1 VQNGSVAIHFI
12 PYLTMHFKD
21 SLLLLPAL
29 TLGLTSCGSDQA
41 EPEARAF
48 DQRASVFS
56 PSTQAHATLAS
67 DRDGR
72 YMVAWDSR
80 RQEAGNYG
88 VFARAF
94 DALGRPLSHELH
106 VNLTQHN
113 MQFHPSV
120 TFAADDSA
128 WFAWQSHGQ
137 DGSGASIVARQFVR
151 DASLGYQAAGSEIA
165 VNQVRLGD
173 QTLPVLA
180 ANTEGSVLAV
190 YGSQMPSDGSQS
202 ARFELRARRID
213 QADTQE
219 WVISQPNG
227 GSDSLPSLCA
237 LPDGRFLLA
246 WARSQAAQGDGIWAQ
261 YLSGD
266 GQVYGD
272 AFRLSDNPNAIEPGI
287 DADGQGN
294 FVAAWMQEANGGYA
308 VYARRFSADAQ
319 AQSAAQ
325 QIAGAEQGWNSG
337 VAVSMRENG
346 EFLIAYNNDQGSSL
360 AKDAP
365 ADQPGEN
372 LQIVRFSATG
382 ELQSE
387 FSGSQFKTGRQAMTA
402 ATGARRAL
410 FAEHG
415 QIALAWDGDAG
426 LGDES
431 AVHLSLL
438 RDDAQDAKLQ
448 VALADQAVLLAEPQV
463 ANIEMDAATLLANPP
478 IWDPNWQPQDRLLY
492 AAAASGDFGFEA
504 VPGTGWT
511 PPDPEMAVG
520 PDRIAVMVNG
530 RIALFDKN
538 GNEQWKDEIE
548 NSFGFWGG
556 QGATGFV
563 FDPEV
568 CWDPHAQRFI
578 AMACERS
585 SSNRSTFLLAV
596 SKDATPDDANDWHK
610 YRIDVTGISGND
622 IDSPNLSVS
631 SDYILLTAD
640 FFGPDK
646 YLLYIIDKSSV
657 LGGGTVVATSELI
670 TGSSQQSMGIPV
682 VYDNDATLYVLQS
695 TESGSNNSVIFHAIT
710 NPFTAYSRV
719 TQTLNVANYSYP
731 NQPPQKGSSSRP
743 FLFEPR
749 FWSVAQRNGSIWAV
763 HHVNGSRARVRWYEF
778 ALNGWPTT
786 STPSVAQWGEIDLGP
801 GIHTYFPSIHVDALN
816 NAAITYAR
824 SASNEYISMGRVTR
838 SASDPAGEFRSSQVV
853 QTSNNAHTSGR
864 WGDYSGTQAEPTA
877 DGTFWGHHEFTNGS
891 TGSWR
896 TWVARYDMRPAGLNL
911 QAATLTAGASAT
923 LTATGATPGA
933 RVYFVYS
940 TVGTALTE
948 EPALSTT
955 FSLDAPILLGNGTA
969 SASGMATYTR
979 NVPPTAAG
987 TKIWLQAAEF
997 GESSNWYSVTI
1008 Q

>member
-1 VQNGSVAIHFI
+1 MQLKH
-12 PYLTMHFKD
+12 P
-21 SLLLLPAL
+21 LLVLPAL
-29 TLGLTSCGSDQA
+29 TLGLISCGSDQA

-56 PSTQAHATLAS
+56 ASTQAHASLAS
-67 DRDGR
+67 DHDGR
-72 YMVAWDSR
+72 YMVVWDSR

-106 VNLTQHN
+106 INLTQHN

-151 DASLGYQAAGSEIA
+151 DGKLGYQAAGAEIA
-165 VNQVRLGD
+165 VNQVRQGD
-173 QTLPVLA
+173 QTMPVLA
-180 ANTEGSVLAV
+180 ANATGSVLGV
-190 YGSQMPSDGSQS
+190 YASQMPSDGTTT
-202 ARFELRARRID
+202 ARFELRARRIN
-213 QADTQE
+213 QPGSRE
-219 WVISQPNG
+219 WIISQPDG
-227 GSDSLPSLCA
+227 GSDSLPSLCV
-237 LPDGRFLLA
+237 LPDGRYLVA
-246 WARSQAAQGDGIWAQ
+246 WARSQAAAGDGIWAQ
-261 YLSGD
+261 YLQND
-266 GQVYGD
+266 GQVDGE
-272 AFRLSDNPNAIEPGI
+272 AFRLSDHPNAIEPSI
-287 DADGQGN
+287 DTDGQGN
-294 FVAAWMQEANGGYA
+294 FVAAWMQQSNGGYA
-308 VYARRFSADAQ
+308 VYARKFNAQAQ
-319 AQSAAQ
+319 AQSAPQ
-325 QIAGAEQGWNSG
+325 QIVGPEHGWNSG

-346 EFLIAYNNDQGSSL
+346 DYLIAYNNDRGSTL
-360 AKDAP
+360 AKDAA

-372 LQIVRFSATG
+372 LQVVRFSASG
-382 ELQSE
+382 ELQSKL
-387 FSGSQFKTGRQAMTA
+387 SGSQFQTGRQAMTA

-410 FAEHG
+410 FAERG

-438 RDDAQDAKLQ
+438 RNDAQDKNLQ
-448 VALADQAVLLAEPQV
+448 IALADHAPLLAEPQV
-463 ANIEMDAATLLANPP
+463 ASIEMDAAALLANPP

-538 GNEQWKDEIE
+538 GNEQWQDEIE

-556 QGATGFV
+556 LGATGFV

-568 CWDPHAQRFI
+568 CWDPHAQRFV

-585 SSNRSTFLLAV
+585 SNSRSMFLLAV
-596 SKDATPDDANDWHK
+596 SKDATPNDANDWHK
-610 YRIDVTGISGND
+610 YRIDVTGLSGND

-640 FFGPDK
+640 FFSPDK

-657 LGGGTVVATSELI
+657 LGGGSVVATSELI

-682 VYDNDATLYVLQS
+682 VYDNDPTLYILQS
-695 TESGSNNSVIFHAIT
+695 TENSSNNSVILHAIT

-719 TQTLNVANYSYP
+719 TQTLTVDTYRYP

-763 HHVNGSRARVRWYEF
+763 HHVNGNRARVRWYEF
-778 ALNGWPTT
+778 PLNGWPSTG
-786 STPSVAQWGEIDLGP
+786 TPSVAQWGEINLGP

-824 SASNEYISMGRVTR
+824 SATNEYISIGRVTR
-838 SASDPAGEFRSSQVV
+838 SASDPAGEFRASQVV

-864 WGDYSGTQAEPTA
+864 WGDYSSTQAEPSV
-877 DGTFWGHHEFTNGS
+877 DGTFWGHHEFTNGTS
-891 TGSWR
+891 SSWR
-896 TWVARYDMRPAGLNL
+896 TWVARYEMRPEGMQLSTT
-911 QAATLTAGASAT
+911 TLTAGAPVT
-923 LTATGATPGA
+923 LTVSGATPGA

-940 TVGTALTE
+940 LIGTALHE
-948 EPALSTT
+948 VAALSAT
-955 FSLDAPILLGNGTA
+955 FSLEAPVLIGSSAA
-969 SASGMATYTR
+969 SASGLATFTR
-979 NVPPTAAG
+979 NVPASAAG
-987 TKIWLQAAEF
+987 TILWLQAAEF
-997 GESSNWYSVTI
+997 GETSNWYSATI